1 MSTPNIASLRTR
13 TGFDDSQP
21 IAFSLPALFT
31 PTPAKRTLFYLVG
44 DTLTAIAAGA
54 LVSTLLPVIGS
65 RAGLMV
71 PLALALLAAQMAISS
86 VLSVYG
92 IKWSTFSLAD
102 LPRTC
107 AGPLLAGAALLV
119 ISFLGLV
126 PSLSPGLALVWT
138 LLTAAGA
145 IAIRSSK
152 RFCTEV
158 ARRNHGRR
166 ALLVVCSEKG
176 YFLLDALRRTQALR
190 YNFVG
195 FVDPEPVNRG
205 SISQGLPVLGSTD
218 EIERIVREYDIATAF
233 VFLSYR
239 QTFALT
245 SLYQRLQTMGIEV
258 KTIPSFVDLVNDRA
272 DLGALERLSIHELTG
287 RPPVVVDVEELRRT
301 FGNKRILVTGAGGSI
316 GSELC
321 RQLARFDPSGLVLFE
336 RDDSNL
342 FYIESDL
349 HACYPGLNVTPFL
362 GDVTRE
368 DDVNRVFAETEPDIV
383 FHAAAYKHVPIL
395 EFHPDDAVRVNV
407 LGSHL
412 LARTAARHGTD
423 CFVYISTDKA
433 VNPSSVM
440 GASKRIGEM
449 VVTSMNGLGDV
460 RFCAVRFGNVLDSRG
475 SVSTIFRDAISKR
488 RPVTITDP
496 EMRRYFMLTSEA
508 VLLVMQAVALSR
520 GGEVFVLDMGD
531 PVRITDLADTMIRH
545 AGLVPNRDIPV
556 IITGRRPGEKLLEE
570 LLTAEEGT
578 TATANE
584 RIWQARISRQH
595 CYPDV
600 IGNLNLLADAVAAG
614 DNAKI
619 RTHMYRIVATYRP
632 DPAGLNMK
640 PTACGTVPPL
650 AAQGWPSASESR
662 GTSSKLRPE
671 EILACGSRLRS
682 CAPARGVVTPWRAS
696 SLNKGV
702 TNA

>member
-1 MSTPNIASLRTR
+1 VSTPNIASLRTR
-13 TGFDDSQP
+13 TGFPDSRP
-21 IAFSLPALFT
+21 TSFIPPALFT
-31 PTPAKRTLFYLVG
+31 PTAAKRTLFYLVG

-54 LVSTLLPVIGS
+54 LVSTLLPVTGS
-65 RAGLMV
+65 HLNLMV
-71 PLALALLAAQMAISS
+71 SLTLALLAAQMAISS
-86 VLSVYG
+86 LLSVHG

-126 PSLSPGLALVWT
+126 PPLSPGLALVWT

-145 IAIRSSK
+145 IAVRSSK
-152 RFCTEV
+152 RFYTEI
-158 ARRNHGRR
+158 ARRSQGRR

-176 YFLLDALRRTQALR
+176 YFLLDALRRTQTLR

-218 EIERIVREYDIATAF
+218 DIERIVREHNIATVF

-287 RPPVVVDVEELRRT
+287 RPPVVVDVPEMQRV
-301 FGNKRILVTGAGGSI
+301 FGGKRIMVTGAGGSI

-321 RQLARFDPSGLVLFE
+321 RQLARFGPSGLVLFE

-342 FYIESDL
+342 FYIENEL
-349 HACYPGLNVTPFL
+349 HASYPGLNVTPFL
-362 GDVTRE
+362 GDVTHE
-368 DDVNRVFAETEPDIV
+368 HDVTRVFAETDPDIV

-395 EFHPDDAVRVNV
+395 EFHPGDAVRANV

-412 LARTAARHGTD
+412 LARSAVKHGVD

-433 VNPSSVM
+433 VNPASVM

-475 SVSTIFRDAISKR
+475 SVSTIFRDAINKR
-488 RPVTITDP
+488 RPVTVTDP

-520 GGEVFVLDMGD
+520 GGEVFVLEMGNS
-531 PVRITDLADTMIRH
+531 VRITDLAETMIRH
-545 AGLVPNRDIPV
+545 AGLVPNQDIPI
-556 IITGRRPGEKLLEE
+556 IITGRRPGEKLSEE

-600 IGNLNLLADAVAAG
+600 IGNLDLLADAVASG

-619 RTHMYRIVATYRP
+619 RTHMYRMVATYRP

-640 PTACGTVPPL
+640 PTACGTVPRL
-650 AAQGWPSASESR
+650 AAQDWPSVNESS

-671 EILACGSRLRS
+671 EAWARGPRLRS
-682 CAPARGVVTPWRAS
+682 CAPALLRTS